1 MRQIFTL
8 QLLFSTI
15 RLSTPLVLAA
25 LGGLYSE
32 RSGVINIALE
42 GLLLSG
48 AFTAASVTYYAG
60 SSAAPWLPAGYTQ
73 YSPWVG
79 LAAAILAGALVA
91 YLIALACIKFKANQV
106 VTGTG
111 INILFLGLPAVL
123 SGALFLSSGSTPQ
136 IPKEDLLPVLYRFVP
151 SFIPQW
157 RILTDVSVISLLA
170 LIVVLV
176 TKYVLYRTPFGLRLR
191 AVGENPEAADAAGVG
206 VNRIRYVG
214 VVLSGALAGIG
225 GAYLSIGQSSLFTR
239 NMAAGRGFIA
249 LAALI
254 FGKWRP
260 VQTMLACLL
269 FGLADAL
276 TIQLQGVPVSILS
289 FRIAMVVLIFLVL
302 WFIVHQ
308 LPFLNRNRIVELA
321 SAAVVCGIASRVI
334 YASTRGIQNLEIPVQ
349 FIAMIPYVVTIV
361 VLAGFIGQS
370 RAPRAL
376 GTPYQK
382 ER

>member
-1 MRQIFTL
+1 MRQIFTIS
-8 QLLFSTI
+8 LLFSTI

-42 GLLLSG
+42 GLMLTG
-48 AFTAASVTYYAG
+48 AFTAASVTYYA
-60 SSAAPWLPAGYTQ
+60 S
-73 YSPWVG
+73 SPWVG
-79 LAAAILAGALVA
+79 LGAAILAGALVA
-91 YLIALACIKFKANQV
+91 YIIALASIRFKADQV

-136 IPKEDLLPVLYRFVP
+136 IPKENLLPVLSRFLP
-151 SFIPQW
+151 FMPQW
-157 RILTDVSVISLLA
+157 RLFTDVSIVSLLA
-170 LIVVLV
+170 LVVVLA

-191 AVGENPEAADAAGVG
+191 AVGENPEAADAAGVPVQRMRYTG
-206 VNRIRYVG
+206 VII
-214 VVLSGALAGIG
+214 SGALAGIG

-239 NMAAGRGFIA
+239 NMASGRGFIA

-269 FGLADAL
+269 FGFTEAVA
-276 TIQLQGVPVSILS
+276 IQLQGVR
-289 FRIAMVVLIFLVL
+289 FGG
-302 WFIVHQ
+302 
-308 LPFLNRNRIVELA
+308 E
-321 SAAVVCGIASRVI
+321 
-334 YASTRGIQNLEIPVQ
+334 EIPNQ
-349 FIAMIPYVVTIV
+349 FIQIIPYVLTVV

-376 GTPYQK
+376 GIPYQK
-382 ER
+382 E